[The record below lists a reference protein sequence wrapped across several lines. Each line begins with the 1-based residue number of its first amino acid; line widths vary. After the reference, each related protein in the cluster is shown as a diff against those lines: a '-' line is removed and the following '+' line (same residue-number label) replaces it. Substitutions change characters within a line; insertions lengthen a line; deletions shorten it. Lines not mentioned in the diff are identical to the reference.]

1 MKTILFLLLPF
12 LASAQ
17 FTRVAQEKEMRRRAV
32 VFDKYEPSPELA
44 RAVLPGMMGLMA
56 GAMRTD
62 TQRGRIVQQGLF
74 FGGIVTVGAWGKAK
88 PKTVLIRFASF
99 AAGTA
104 IGCILKA
111 KEN

>member
-1 MKTILFLLLPF
+1 MKTLLFILIPF

-17 FTRVAQEKEMRRRAV
+17 FTRVTQEKEMRRRAV

-44 RAVLPGMMGLMA
+44 RAVLPGMLGLLA
-56 GAMRTD
+56 GSMRTD

-74 FGGIVTVGAWGKAK
+74 FGGVVSVGAWGKAK

-104 IGCILKA
+104 IGCIIKA